1 MNPYNIVQNNQ
12 LKTYFI
18 LALFAAL
25 FSAVFYAIGQYYGN
39 PSGFFLIGFIISVAT
54 SVSSYFWSDKLVL
67 SMTGAKLADKK
78 EYFDLYT
85 VTENLAL
92 AAGLPM
98 PKVYVIEDDMPN
110 AFATGRD
117 AKHGVVAATTGLLK
131 RLDRSD
137 IEGVIAHELSHIKHK
152 DMLLSTVLAVLV
164 GALVFAID
172 FLSRSMFWGGGR
184 SDNDNRGNALW
195 GVLTIVLIV
204 ITPLLASLIQMAVS
218 RKREYMADA
227 GGVLLT
233 RNPDGLAD
241 ALEKISAYPHPM
253 SHASNATAHLFFANP
268 FKTDAHQKATRWMAN
283 LFSTHPP
290 MEERIKILRS
300 M

>member
-1 MNPYNIVQNNQ
+1 MNPYTIVRNNQ

-25 FSAVFYAIGQYYGN
+25 FSAVFYAMGQYYGN
-39 PSGFFLIGFIISVAT
+39 PNGFFLLGFLISVGT

-67 SMTGAKLADKK
+67 GMTGAKPADKK
-78 EYFDLYT
+78 DYFDLYT

-98 PKVYVIEDDMPN
+98 PKLYVIQDDMPN

-117 AKHGVVAATTGLLK
+117 AKHAVVAATTGLLQ

-152 DMLLSTVLAVLV
+152 DMLLSTILAVLV
-164 GALVFAID
+164 GALVYAID
-172 FLSRSMFWGGGR
+172 FLSRSMMWGGR
-184 SDNDNRGNALW
+184 RDEDNKGSALW
-195 GVLTIVLIV
+195 GVLMIILIIV
-204 ITPLLASLIQMAVS
+204 TPLLASLIQMAVS

-241 ALEKISAYPHPM
+241 ALEKIAAYPQPM
-253 SHASNATAHLFFANP
+253 QHGSNATAHLFFANP
-268 FKTDAHQKATRWMAN
+268 FKTDASQKAARWMAN

-290 MEERIKILRS
+290 IEERVRILRS